1 MSGKGFLAAVA
12 VLTGALLLTAAETE
26 KKSWNYQQKNEI
38 SYLEPGSS
46 GDAYRQERC
55 RLDLY
60 YPEGKPGFATVIWFH
75 GGGLTSGKKSI
86 PEMLKRR
93 GAAVVGVNYRLAPQA
108 DAPKDA
114 PNRNVRVADC
124 IEDAAAAVGWVFRN
138 IAAYGGDPK
147 KIYLT
152 GHSAGGYLALMVGM
166 DPKYLAPYG
175 MKPSD
180 LAGLIPFSGHTI
192 THFTERA
199 AHGIGLTQPVVDE
212 LAPLYHVT
220 TPDLPPILLITGDRE
235 KEMAGRYEENAYLM
249 RMLKLNGHTVTL
261 YELQGF
267 GHGMVYPG
275 MPILVEFL
283 KKQNAVE

>member
-1 MSGKGFLAAVA
+1 
-12 VLTGALLLTAAETE
+12 
-26 KKSWNYQQKNEI
+26 
-38 SYLEPGSS
+38 
-46 GDAYRQERC
+46 
-55 RLDLY
+55 
-60 YPEGKPGFATVIWFH
+60 
-75 GGGLTSGKKSI
+75 
-86 PEMLKRR
+86 
-93 GAAVVGVNYRLAPQA
+93 
-108 DAPKDA
+108 
-114 PNRNVRVADC
+114 
-124 IEDAAAAVGWVFRN
+124 
-138 IAAYGGDPK
+138 
-147 KIYLT
+147 
-152 GHSAGGYLALMVGM
+152 MVGM

-175 MKPSD
+175 MNPSD

-261 YELQGF
+261 YELQGY